1 MAVVLMGIGWLI
13 GLTRLRV
20 FAIFAGLAW
29 VVGLEAPVLTRLV
42 IVGLAIVAVLF
53 DGYLDEQRIGH
64 AAKTATVPPQR
75 THI

>member
-1 MAVVLMGIGWLI
+1 MGIGWLI

-29 VVGLEAPVLTRLV
+29 VVGLETPLLTR
-42 IVGLAIVAVLF
+42 LAIVALAFVAVVF

-64 AAKTATVPPQR
+64 AAKTTTTTVPPQR
-75 THI
+75 THT

>member
-1 MAVVLMGIGWLI
+1 MGIGWLI

-29 VVGLEAPVLTRLV
+29 VAGIEAPVLTR
-42 IVGLAIVAVLF
+42 IAIVALALIAVVF

-64 AAKTATVPPQR
+64 QAKTTTVPPQR
-75 THI
+75 THT

>member
-1 MAVVLMGIGWLI
+1 MGIGWLI

-29 VVGLEAPVLTRLV
+29 VAGIDAPVLTR
-42 IVGLAIVAVLF
+42 IAIVALALIAVLF

-64 AAKTATVPPQR
+64 QAKTTTVPPQR
-75 THI
+75 THT